1 MLDNTLLAERI
12 ESLGDPPPDRADT
25 EIADDPV
32 GFEEEEAFDPRGPEK
47 ALVGDDEE

>member
-12 ESLGDPPPDRADT
+12 ESLGDPPPDRADI

-32 GFEEEEAFDPRGPEK
+32 GFEEEEKEPRGP
-47 ALVGDDEE
+47 LVETAI